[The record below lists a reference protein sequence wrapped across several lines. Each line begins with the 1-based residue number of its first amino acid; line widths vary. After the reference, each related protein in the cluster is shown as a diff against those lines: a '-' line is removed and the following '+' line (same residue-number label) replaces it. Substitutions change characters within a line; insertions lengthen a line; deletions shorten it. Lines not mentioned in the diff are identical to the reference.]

1 MPALATTADYEALTG
16 QTLDAAELVRVSR
29 LLDLA
34 SEAVLAGAHGQN
46 ILRATYTGV
55 VVYPVDGAVFLPQRP
70 VTAVSSVAVNGV
82 ALTSGAFRFT
92 PGGNRRPA
100 ILTRWSGGVHVP
112 WSYSASVNGYSRCAP
127 PAITVTYTAGWD
139 AIPAQI
145 IAATVAVARGAYMG
159 SADTVLTA
167 TAAGAL
173 VPEYPAS
180 NLNLTAMKLTPAVQA
195 VVDQVCGVRAP
206 SSVAVVRG

>member
-1 MPALATTADYEALTG
+1 MTALATTADYEALTG
-16 QTLDAAELVRVSR
+16 QTLDDAELVRVSR

-34 SEAVLAGAHGQN
+34 SEAVVAGAHGQN
-46 ILRATYTGV
+46 IESQTYTAATLYGHE
-55 VVYPVDGAVFLPQRP
+55 GVFLFPQRP
-70 VTAVSSVAVNGV
+70 VTAVSSVVVNGTTY
-82 ALTSGAFRFT
+82 TSDEYRFT
-92 PGGNRRPA
+92 PGGDRRPA
-100 ILTRWSGGVHVP
+100 MLIKRVSGRDVQWGWHE
-112 WSYSASVNGYSRCAP
+112 A
-127 PAITVTYTAGWD
+127 TVTYTAGWTT
-139 AIPAQI
+139 IPAQI

-206 SSVAVVRG
+206 SSVEISRG

>member
-1 MPALATTADYEALTG
+1 MTALATTADYEALTG
-16 QTLDAAELVRVSR
+16 QNLDDAELVRVSR

-46 ILRATYTGV
+46 ITSQAYTGATL
-55 VVYPVDGAVFLPQRP
+55 YGHEGVFLFPQRP
-70 VTAVSSVAVNGV
+70 VTAVASVVVNGTTY
-82 ALTSGAFRFT
+82 TSDEYRFT
-92 PGGNRRPA
+92 PGGDRRPA
-100 ILTRWSGGVHVP
+100 ELIKRVAGRDVGWGWHE
-112 WSYSASVNGYSRCAP
+112 A
-127 PAITVTYTAGWD
+127 TVTYTAGWVD
-139 AIPAQI
+139 VPAQI

-206 SSVAVVRG
+206 SSVELVRG